1 MAMTS
6 IYYTECGHWGRRD
19 LSGSS
24 RSRERYTESLGE
36 GELCPDCKREALLKK
51 REAEQ
56 AEAVPDPLLPL
67 HADHAAA
74 RQRQGQGHE

>member
-24 RSRERYTESLGE
+24 RSRERYAESLGE

-51 REAEQ
+51 REAE
-56 AEAVPDPLLPL
+56 V
-67 HADHAAA
+67 
-74 RQRQGQGHE
+74 

>member
-6 IYYTECGHWGRRD
+6 IYYTECGHWGRRN

-24 RSRERYTESLGE
+24 RSRERYVESLGE
-36 GELCPDCKREALLKK
+36 GELYPDYKREALLKK

-67 HADHAAA
+67 HADYAAA

>member
-6 IYYTECGHWGRRD
+6 IYYTECGHWGRRN

-24 RSRERYTESLGE
+24 RSRERYVESLGE
-36 GELCPDCKREALLKK
+36 GELYPDYKREALLKK

-56 AEAVPDPLLPL
+56 ISAAIVKRDAWIMDAVECLV
-67 HADHAAA
+67 
-74 RQRQGQGHE
+74 RQFRR

>member
-6 IYYTECGHWGRRD
+6 IYYTECGHWGRRN

-24 RSRERYTESLGE
+24 RSRELY
-36 GELCPDCKREALLKK
+36 PDYKREALLKK

-56 AEAVPDPLLPL
+56 AEAVKAAEEKIWPDLLGSEKQI
-67 HADHAAA
+67 A
-74 RQRQGQGHE
+74 